1 MKQFGIRLNDF
12 DSSGKAIFV
21 AEFEDFL
28 LDLERLVVAEADDRG
43 HSLEKRFINGDV
55 GLGIDG
61 EVSQVEELNDS
72 GLLEGL
78 IVEAVASQLFF
89 HQLTGSQFG
98 KRSFALLLLHDN
110 CNLIKTIFKFQ
121 TFLYLLILSPNLIQI
136 IFFTILF
143 STPFILLNLIYLYCG
158 VFS

>member
-1 MKQFGIRLNDF
+1 MKQFGVGLDDF
-12 DSSGKAIFV
+12 DSSGEAILV

-28 LDLERLVVAEADDRG
+28 LYLERFVVTEADDRG
-43 HSLEKRFINGDV
+43 YSLEKGFINGDV
-55 GLGIDG
+55 GLCIDG
-61 EVSQVEELNDS
+61 VVSQIEKLNDS

-89 HQLTGSQFG
+89 DQLTGSQFG
-98 KRSFALLLLHDN
+98 KRSFALLLFHDN

-136 IFFTILF
+136 IY
-143 STPFILLNLIYLYCG
+143 LLYYFQLIHLSY
-158 VFS
+158 